1 MMNKEDV
8 ILSIKSS
15 LKRLFSTDMK
25 LADYMTTDGVKIH
38 CDADKIDVGV
48 GVQGVDEMGMFF
60 PLDNGT
66 YVLNEGYTINVVDG
80 KVESISEVAEIE
92 EEELESIGKE
102 ITPTTE
108 TEMKKVEEMGKK
120 IEMIETQMAE
130 ILSLVNDMVKGQ
142 EKMNKTF
149 MSDITEIKS
158 QPASPSIKSDK
169 KGFQGFSKDFS
180 KEVRRNELEDLR
192 KIISEKNKN
201 NNNLAL

>member
-15 LKRLFSTDMK
+15 LKRLFSAEMK
-25 LADYMTTDGVKIH
+25 FADYMTTDGIKIH

-48 GVQGVDEMGMFF
+48 GVQGVDEMGMFY

-80 KVESISEVAEIE
+80 KVESVSEVAEVE
-92 EEELESIGKE
+92 EEQLESVGEE
-102 ITPTTE
+102 ITPTSE
-108 TEMKKVEEMGKK
+108 TEMGKR

-130 ILSLVNDMVKGQ
+130 IISLVNQMVKGQ
-142 EKMNKTF
+142 EKMNNTF
-149 MSDITEIKS
+149 MSEIAEVKS

-169 KGFQGFSKDFS
+169 KGFQGFSKDFT
-180 KEVRRNELEDLR
+180 KEVKRSELDDLR
-192 KIISEKNKN
+192 RIISEKNKN
-201 NNNLAL
+201 NNNLTL

>member
-1 MMNKEDV
+1 MNKEDV

-15 LKRLFSTDMK
+15 LKRLFSTEMK
-25 LADYMTTDGVKIH
+25 FADYTTTDGVKIH

-80 KVESISEVAEIE
+80 KVESISEVAEVE
-92 EEELESIGKE
+92 DEQLESVGEE

-108 TEMKKVEEMGKK
+108 TEMGKR

-180 KEVRRNELEDLR
+180 KEAKRNELEDLR

>member
-1 MMNKEDV
+1 MNKEDV

-15 LKRLFSTDMK
+15 LKRLFSADMK
-25 LADYMTTDGVKIH
+25 FADYTTTDGMKIH
-38 CDADKIDVGV
+38 CDADKIEVGV
-48 GVQGVDEMGMFF
+48 GVQGIDEMGMFF

-80 KVESISEVAEIE
+80 KVESISEVAEVE
-92 EEELESIGKE
+92 EEELEDIGKE
-102 ITPTTE
+102 ITPTSE

-142 EKMNKTF
+142 EKMNNVL
-149 MSDITEIKS
+149 MSQIEEVKS
-158 QPASPSIKSDK
+158 QPATPSIKNDK

-180 KEVRRNELEDLR
+180 REVKKNELEDLR

-201 NNNLAL
+201 NNNLTL